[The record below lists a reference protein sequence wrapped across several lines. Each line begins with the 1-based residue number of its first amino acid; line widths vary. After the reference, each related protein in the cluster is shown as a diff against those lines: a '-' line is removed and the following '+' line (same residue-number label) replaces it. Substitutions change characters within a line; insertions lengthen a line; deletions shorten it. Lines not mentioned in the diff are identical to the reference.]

1 MQTMHR
7 GTSAKTLRLSALGT
21 PYGTRLRIVERKE
34 KLRTRSIRRNR
45 HKPPTLYTLRE
56 AFSDAGGLNQV

>member
-1 MQTMHR
+1 MHR

-21 PYGTRLRIVERKE
+21 PYGMRLLIVERKE

-45 HKPPTLYTLRE
+45 HKPPTL
-56 AFSDAGGLNQV
+56 